1 MTIAAVIIARNEEGM
16 IANCLDTLRWCDEI
30 FVIDHASTD
39 STPLLAER
47 AGAKV
52 IKQKGSIS
60 LSELRNVGLAAADSE
75 WILYIDADERVTP
88 ALMKEIK
95 SAVLQANVTS
105 FAVRRN
111 NIHYGK
117 WMQHGGWEKDSVVR
131 LFKTSALKKWS
142 GEIHEHAEVEGKQ
155 SDLWE
160 PLVHL
165 THRNL
170 LDGLRKS
177 MEWTPIEAELLM
189 KANHPR
195 MSMPR
200 LIKVMATEFIRRF
213 FFMKGW
219 KDGLE
224 GGIESMVQAINR
236 FFVYEQLWE
245 RQRIPTLD
253 QTYEKIEQEIQSQ
266 WKRVSA

>member
-1 MTIAAVIIARNEEGM
+1 MTISAVIIARNEEGM

-30 FVIDHASTD
+30 IVVDHASSD
-39 STPLLAER
+39 GTPVLSER

-52 IKQKGSIS
+52 IEQKKTVS
-60 LSELRNVGLAAADSE
+60 LAELRNVGLVAVQSD

-95 SAVLQANVTS
+95 SAVLQSNVTS

-117 WMQHGGWEKDSVVR
+117 WMRNGGWEKDSVVR
-131 LFKTSALKKWS
+131 LFKTSSLKKWS

-165 THRNL
+165 SHRNL

-177 MEWTPIEAELLM
+177 MEWTPIEADLLA
-189 KANHPR
+189 KANHPK
-195 MSMPR
+195 MSMLR
-200 LIKVMATEFIRRF
+200 LIKVMVMEFIRRF
-213 FFMKGW
+213 FILKGW
-219 KDGLE
+219 KDGFE
-224 GGIESMVQAINR
+224 GGIESMVQAVNR

-245 RQRIPTLD
+245 RQRIPTLE
-253 QTYEKIEQEIQSQ
+253 QTYDKIEQEIQSQ